1 MFLDTDR
8 DPTFDEGLNFIWM
21 DMIKRK
27 LYSATFYS
35 AKVFFSYEPY
45 SFSQKRLFYEK
56 KSNLWPE
63 LSRIPCSSDF
73 FSMNSIL
80 SRQKRCQK
88 KDGLGEFLHTEMEQ
102 L

>member
-1 MFLDTDR
+1 MFWDTDR
-8 DPTFDEGLNFIWM
+8 DPTFDEGLNFILM

-56 KSNLWPE
+56 RAISDQNYPE
-63 LSRIPCSSDF
+63 MSFLAQVIF
-73 FSMNSIL
+73 FL
-80 SRQKRCQK
+80 
-88 KDGLGEFLHTEMEQ
+88 
-102 L
+102 